1 MKETELESLIIKEIL
16 CSKDFMRAVI
26 PFIKTDYFAGTHNL
40 VFDQLVKFVVKYN
53 KTPTLEA
60 LSVELQSSSASNDQY
75 VEAAE
80 FLTELEKMDS
90 SSNPEWL
97 YENTEKWCQDRAIH
111 NAILESIRIIDGKHE
126 TLQKGALPDLLQKAL
141 SVSFDANVGHDYF
154 EDAELRYDLYNRES
168 QKLSFD
174 LEWFNKITESG
185 VEPGTL
191 NVILAGTGVGK
202 SLTMCHFAAANISE
216 GKNVLYLT
224 MEMAEEK
231 ISERIDANLM
241 NVDINKIKGL
251 GKEIFLSKINNVIKR
266 LTKSHGKLIVKQ
278 YPTGA
283 PHVGHFRA
291 LLNELLLKKNF
302 KPDVIYV
309 DYLNICSS
317 ARIKMGGSV
326 NTYSLVKSIA
336 EELRG
341 LAIEFGV
348 PIFSA
353 TQTTRSGFSNSD
365 VAMEDISESFGLAH
379 TADMLFAMIITEELR
394 ELNQILVKQ
403 LKNRYTDAGKNTRF
417 VIGVDR
423 PKMKLYDVDDSAQDI
438 IGANQAKEEDQPI
451 STFGNR
457 ERPDFGG
464 IQI

>member
-1 MKETELESLIIKEIL
+1 MKEVELESLILKEIL
-16 CSKDFMRAVI
+16 SNKDFMRKVI
-26 PFIKTDYFAGTHNL
+26 PFVQKDYFNGTQRI
-40 VFDQLVKFVVKYN
+40 VFNQIVEFVTKYN
-53 KTPTLEA
+53 KAPTLEA
-60 LSVELQSSSASNDQY
+60 LSIEIQNESINDDQY
-75 VEAAE
+75 VDAAE
-80 FLTELEKMDS
+80 MLSEMSEMDS

-97 YENTEKWCQDRAIH
+97 YETTEKWCQDRAIH
-111 NAILESIRIIDGKHE
+111 NAIMESITIIDGKHQE
-126 TLQKGALPDLLQKAL
+126 LSNGAIPELLQKAL
-141 SVSFDANVGHDYF
+141 SVSFDSNVGHDYF
-154 EDAELRYDLYNRES
+154 DDAEARHEYYNRES
-168 QKLSFD
+168 VKTPFD
-174 LEWFNKITESG
+174 LEYFNKITEGG

-231 ISERIDANLM
+231 ISERVDANLM
-241 NVDINKIKGL
+241 NVNINQIKGL
-251 GKEIFLSKINNVIKR
+251 SKTNFMSKIASVIKR

-278 YPTGA
+278 YPTGT

-291 LLNELLLKKNF
+291 LLNELQLKKNF
-302 KPDVIYV
+302 KPDIIYI

-317 ARIKMGGSV
+317 SRMKMGGAV

-336 EELRG
+336 EEVRG
-341 LAIEFGV
+341 LAIEFQV

-379 TADMLFAMIITEELR
+379 TADMLFAMIVNDELR

-403 LKNRYTDAGKNTRF
+403 LKNRYSDAGENTRF
-417 VIGVDR
+417 IIGVDR
-423 PKMKLYDVDDSAQDI
+423 PKMKLYDVDDSAQDV
-438 IGANQAKEEDQPI
+438 IGSNGKDEDTGPANR
-451 STFGNR
+451 FGMR
-457 ERPDFGG
+457 ETPDFTN
-464 IQI
+464 IEI